1 MPDHSI
7 MDIAT
12 IAFYVVLFVIAFMI
26 ARIIMKIMRG
36 Y

>member
-1 MPDHSI
+1 MEVI
-7 MDIAT
+7 T
-12 IAFYVVLFVIAFMI
+12 IAFYVVLFALAFMI

>member
-1 MPDHSI
+1 
-7 MDIAT
+7 MDIMSL
-12 IAFYVVLFVIAFMI
+12 AFYAILFIIAFMI

>member
-1 MPDHSI
+1 
-7 MDIAT
+7 MDIMS
-12 IAFYVVLFVIAFMI
+12 IAFYAILFIIAFMI